1 MRVEHNNYIGIRDIN
16 KNLDI
21 TNTGILAA
29 LEDVACIHS
38 EMAGFGITDIPKTD
52 LTWILI
58 NWKVKVLKRPKYD
71 ETIRVET
78 WSSGVE
84 KIYTYRDFNIYNEKN
99 EKVAI
104 ATSRWLL
111 LEASTGKIIRD
122 YTGIIDNYHAEEERV
137 FENEKF
143 AKIIEPTTYK
153 KKIDY
158 TITNSMIDINDHL
171 HNIYYMDIAYSIL
184 PEGIEEFDN
193 FEVTY
198 KKEIK
203 LGEKVKVLYEEIDGV
218 SYVTIKS
225 NDEKELHSIIKL
237 W

>member
-122 YTGIIDNYHAEEERV
+122 YTGIIDNYHAEVLVVSGIITGQNVEETV
-137 FENEKF
+137 VYIPNH
-143 AKIIEPTTYK
+143 
-153 KKIDY
+153 DD
-158 TITNSMIDINDHL
+158 NNN
-171 HNIYYMDIAYSIL
+171 NIAD
-184 PEGIEEFDN
+184 EE
-193 FEVTY
+193 E
-198 KKEIK
+198 
-203 LGEKVKVLYEEIDGV
+203 
-218 SYVTIKS
+218 
-225 NDEKELHSIIKL
+225 
-237 W
+237 